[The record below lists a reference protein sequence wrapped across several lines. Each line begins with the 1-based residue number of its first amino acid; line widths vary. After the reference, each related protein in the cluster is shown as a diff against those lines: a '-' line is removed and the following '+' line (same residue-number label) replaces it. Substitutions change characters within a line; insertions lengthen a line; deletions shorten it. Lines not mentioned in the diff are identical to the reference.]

1 MVPETPVPAVADSGS
16 RGNRVSLASQASVGL
31 RTVSLH
37 KVRRHRAEVLSQ
49 ASAVAPRGAQHRGS
63 QASQARVG
71 LRTASLHK
79 VSRHRAGVLSR
90 VSAAAPRDVPH
101 RVSLPRGAR

>member
-1 MVPETPVPAVADSGS
+1 MADSGS

-31 RTVSLH
+31 RTASLH
-37 KVRRHRAEVLSQ
+37 KVSRHMAGVLSQ

-63 QASQARVG
+63 QASQASVG
-71 LRTASLHK
+71 LRTASRRK
-79 VSRHRAGVLSR
+79 VSRHMAGVLSQ

-101 RVSLPRGAR
+101 RVSLPRGAPLRGAR